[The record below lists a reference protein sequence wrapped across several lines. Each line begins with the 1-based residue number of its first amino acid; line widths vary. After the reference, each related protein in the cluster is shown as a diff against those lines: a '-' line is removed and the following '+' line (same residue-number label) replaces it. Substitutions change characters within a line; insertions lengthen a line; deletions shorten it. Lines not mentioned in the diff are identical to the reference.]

1 MAGGDIRALKATA
14 LSGFTPDPA
23 GILPTMRLSPS
34 HAEMSVTMRLLPGHP
49 PLSLRDISPS
59 RGEIDR
65 EAGGPIDRKIILS
78 SARQPL
84 LYSVRQPPS
93 DMIISPLE
101 GEMSRR
107 DRGGSLGERFPDERH
122 PGESHLTK
130 IHSTPS
136 PNFPENL
143 R

>member
-1 MAGGDIRALKATA
+1 MSLK
-14 LSGFTPDPA
+14 G
-23 GILPTMRLSPS
+23 RLT
-34 HAEMSVTMRLLPGHP
+34 EN
-49 PLSLRDISPS
+49 S
-59 RGEIDR
+59 RGRLTEGR
-65 EAGGPIDRKIILS
+65 MNLRSMGPPASR
-78 SARQPL
+78 P
-84 LYSVRQPPS
+84 
-93 DMIISPLE
+93 ISPLE

-107 DRGGSLGERFPDERH
+107 DRGGSLGERSPRTVSPGERFPDERH